1 MVRQLITRICLAFM
15 LLLSVYPFLWMI
27 LSSFKTNREIYNPS
41 QLLPQF
47 FDPFS
52 YRLLF
57 SGEFID
63 FYEVLLRSV
72 LLSGGQAI
80 LACLVTAAVGFALAK
95 GRFRGKMILTGVS
108 LLVILYPKQAMNL
121 SLFDW
126 MASMEMTGSSY
137 SLLISGVA
145 SGLGV
150 LFFTQVFRKIPDE
163 LMDLARVE
171 GESLGGSFL
180 CFLPLVKPAMIT
192 YCILHFFLCWQD
204 HLLPLL
210 ILGAEQLTL
219 PLALAKLADSSYRIP
234 EAVGLAAGVM
244 AMIPLLALFA
254 IFFRQIRT
262 ALSDWVVS

>member
-1 MVRQLITRICLAFM
+1 MN
-15 LLLSVYPFLWMI
+15 LLFSRVVTGLVVLMTAYPFAWML
-27 LSSFKTNREIYNPS
+27 LSSFKTNREIYQPGI
-41 QLLPQF
+41 LLPES
-47 FDPFS
+47 FDPFA
-52 YRLLF
+52 YKLLF
-57 SGEFID
+57 GGELFD
-63 FYEVLLRSV
+63 FSAVLVRS
-72 LLSGGQAI
+72 LLFAGGQAI

-95 GRFRGKMILTGVS
+95 GRFRGKIILTGVS

-121 SLFDW
+121 SLFEW

-137 SLLISGVA
+137 GLLISGVA

-171 GESLGGSFL
+171 GESLWGSFL

-210 ILGAEQLTL
+210 ILGADQLTL

-234 EAVGLAAGVM
+234 EAVGLAAGVI

>member
-1 MVRQLITRICLAFM
+1 MVRKLITKISLVFM
-15 LLLSVYPFLWMI
+15 LMLSAYPFLWMF

-41 QLLPQF
+41 KLLPQSY
-47 FDPFS
+47 DPFS

-63 FYEVLLRSV
+63 FHEVLLRSI
-72 LLSGGQAI
+72 LLSGGQAV
-80 LACLVTAAVGFALAK
+80 LACLVTTAVGFAIAK
-95 GRFRGKMILTGVS
+95 GRFQGKMILTGVS

-121 SLFDW
+121 SLFEW
-126 MASMEMTGSSY
+126 MASMGITGSTY
-137 SLLISGVA
+137 GLLVSGVA

-150 LFFTQVFRKIPDE
+150 IFFTQVFRKIPDE

-171 GESLGGSFL
+171 GETFFGSFL
-180 CFLPLVKPAMIT
+180 NFLPLVKPALVT
-192 YCILHFFLCWQD
+192 YCILHFLLCWQD

-210 ILGAEQLTL
+210 VLGSDQLTL

-234 EAVGLAAGVM
+234 EAVGLAAGVL
-244 AMIPLLALFA
+244 AMIPLLFLFGF
-254 IFFRQIRT
+254 FFRQIRT